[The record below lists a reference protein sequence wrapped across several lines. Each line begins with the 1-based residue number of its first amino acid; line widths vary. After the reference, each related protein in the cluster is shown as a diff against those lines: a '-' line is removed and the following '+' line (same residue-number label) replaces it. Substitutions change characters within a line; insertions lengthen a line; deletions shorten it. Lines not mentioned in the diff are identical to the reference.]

1 MAVAGDRGVRTGKEK
16 ERRFFDPLFL
26 HSLTLGTNI
35 QKSNESHQ
43 GDITNKCWLRPGG
56 DARQWCAPQ
65 PQEGLG
71 LPDEALRE
79 DGNGNAVFL
88 AWKRTINQVCF
99 ENEHIKAIMETAYFN
114 SHHRIMA
121 YDNLAQQMAKK
132 KVAPDA
138 AWPILGLSAGGSPH
152 VLLHW
157 HPTDHQITQAG
168 PKSAKRRGRGKSHLQ
183 LQFNIIYYCRVQLVE
198 QCTSNMAAIDCRVVY
213 LFDIPSSQGGDDPPP
228 SPTSLRMKPKSNG
241 IEHRSGQEVESERE
255 EQSSDH

>member
-1 MAVAGDRGVRTGKEK
+1 MRTGKEK

-43 GDITNKCWLRPGG
+43 GDITNKRWLRPGG

-79 DGNGNAVFL
+79 DGNDNAVFL
-88 AWKRTINQVCF
+88 AWKHTINQVCF

-168 PKSAKRRGRGKSHLQ
+168 PRYSTSRGRVPSAGVGGRATCSCSLTSSTTAGCNWSSSVQ
-183 LQFNIIYYCRVQLVE
+183 ATWRRLIAGSFIYS
-198 QCTSNMAAIDCRVVY
+198 TSRAVRVVMTPLPAPL
-213 LFDIPSSQGGDDPPP
+213 LFA
-228 SPTSLRMKPKSNG
+228 
-241 IEHRSGQEVESERE
+241 
-255 EQSSDH
+255 